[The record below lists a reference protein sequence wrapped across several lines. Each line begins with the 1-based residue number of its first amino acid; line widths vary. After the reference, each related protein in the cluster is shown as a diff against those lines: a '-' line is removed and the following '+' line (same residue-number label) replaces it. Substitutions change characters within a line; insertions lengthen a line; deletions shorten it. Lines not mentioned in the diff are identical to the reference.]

1 MPQDKVAELEA
12 EVRWHVQNGMRPGEH
27 KASARSLE
35 SSIGQLEASSATKRI
50 CLENDVHKVSRV
62 CAC

>member
-12 EVRWHVQNGMRPGEH
+12 EVRWHVHNGMQPGEH
-27 KASARSLE
+27 EARTTSLE

-50 CLENDVHKVSRV
+50 RLEADVPKVPKV
-62 CAC
+62 CA